1 MGEYLEKMKKIH
13 EEALQSSQQGA
24 NDTFRELN
32 VQLIFIAAAIIS
44 FSLLIFLNG
53 DITNQLN
60 GCEKYLLISIWILL
74 GLSVLFGI
82 IQFFVDYNFFKKH
95 FKLEEFLVKKIRSDN
110 EIEQIKK
117 ELNTYLE
124 EQVKKE
130 LNTYTEEQVDKMV
143 YGKIAEECVKKYP
156 KVLSI
161 SSEIC
166 TSIQVFLLISS
177 LGLLIYFMIRIL
189 L

>member
-13 EEALQSSQQGA
+13 GEALQSSQQGA

-44 FSLLIFLNG
+44 FSLLIFLNE

-60 GCEKYLLISIWILL
+60 SCEKYLLISIWILL

-95 FKLEEFLVKKIRSDN
+95 FKLEEFLVKTIRSDSK
-110 EIEQIKK
+110 IEQIKK
-117 ELNTYLE
+117 ELNIYTKEEEEEMNETYEGL
-124 EQVKKE
+124 
-130 LNTYTEEQVDKMV
+130 VDKLV
-143 YGKIAEECVKKYP
+143 YGKIAEEVAKKYP

-161 SSEIC
+161 SSEIY
-166 TSIQVFLLISS
+166 TNIQVFLLISS

>member
-1 MGEYLEKMKKIH
+1 MGEYLEKKEKIH
-13 EEALQSSQQGA
+13 LEALQSSQQEA

-32 VQLIFIAAAIIS
+32 VQLILIAAVIIS

-60 GCEKYLLISIWILL
+60 SCEKYLLISIWILL

-82 IQFFVDYNFFKKH
+82 IQFFVDYIFFKEH
-95 FKLEEFLVKKIRSDN
+95 FKLEEFLVKAIRSDN
-110 EIEQIKK
+110 KVEQIKK
-117 ELNTYLE
+117 ELDIYPKEVE
-124 EQVKKE
+124 EKMNETDEGIVDKIVYDKI
-130 LNTYTEEQVDKMV
+130 TEEV
-143 YGKIAEECVKKYP
+143 VKNFP

-166 TSIQVFLLISS
+166 TIIQVSFLISS
-177 LGLLIYFMIRIL
+177 LGLLIYFMMRIL

>member
-1 MGEYLEKMKKIH
+1 MSKYLEKLEKEH
-13 EEALQSSQQGA
+13 RADLSSSQQNG
-24 NDTFRELN
+24 NETFRELN

-82 IQFFVDYNFFKKH
+82 IQFFVDYKFFKKH
-95 FKLEEFLVKKIRSDN
+95 FKLEEFLVETMRSDN
-110 EIEQIKK
+110 KIKQIK
-117 ELNTYLE
+117 EDLNI
-124 EQVKKE
+124 
-130 LNTYTEEQVDKMV
+130 YTEEQEKEMNEAIEDQVDKMV
-143 YGKIAEECVKKYP
+143 FGKITEEAAKKHP
-156 KVLSI
+156 KVLSM

-166 TSIQVFLLISS
+166 IIIQVFLLISS
-177 LGLLIYFMIRIL
+177 LGLLIYFMATL
-189 L
+189 LF